1 MAARTQGNLVQ
12 RAFALLNSL
21 LKRDDP
27 SIFYGSITFL
37 YILIILELRKLTSS
51 QIVKLLWG
59 VINL

>member
-1 MAARTQGNLVQ
+1 MAARTRGKPSATRFHLP
-12 RAFALLNSL
+12 NSL

>member
-1 MAARTQGNLVQ
+1 MAAQTQGNPSAT
-12 RAFALLNSL
+12 RFRPAEFS

-59 VINL
+59 